1 LKPILLKLAGL
12 QSYREQQEIDF
23 ASLTETGLFG
33 IFGPTGSGK
42 SSLLDAITLAMY
54 GKVERAANGTQGIMN
69 HSEDQLSVAF
79 TFELTSSAGPRRYR
93 VERKFKRTGDQS
105 VSNTVSRFIEV
116 AADGDH
122 VMADKLAD
130 VTRCVEEHI
139 GLKMD
144 DFTRAVVLPQGKF
157 AEFLSLRGVD
167 RRQML
172 QRLFHLEQYGDGLAL
187 KLSRRVKENE
197 AALRALEAEQQGL
210 GSAGKADVE
219 AAAERLQEAVRHAAD
234 CRKKLDE
241 AVQRAERYARIR
253 ELQEERARRE
263 SQRQALLAQE
273 ADILLLEQKLGK
285 ADEAEKLLP
294 ALKAWRSAEEAWKS
308 RLARAEGQE
317 VQAAAAERKAAE
329 LAAAEAAAQ
338 AALAAEEPALRQGA
352 DTYRRALELEA
363 ELGGLRRERTA
374 VLERR
379 DEASRG
385 LGARRESMA
394 RERELLAKGQKRQH
408 ELQQSLQPLAVRSQ
422 ERQTLQEAMQRLQG
436 LRSAS
441 SQRES
446 AERERAERAAVLA
459 AAEARLAAAE
469 DRRQALAAQ
478 RGAGIAA
485 AALHMEELRAGEAAA
500 GAAADQLELHGSTL
514 AAALKGQE
522 LHRLSLSLA
531 SELQDGQ
538 PCPVCG
544 SPHHP
549 MPALAEDSGEREELE
564 RQLEQSRILGR
575 RALEARH
582 RFRSLLEQD
591 EAWLEQVYGVGA
603 AELMKTP
610 AAAALEQSSTADAH
624 SLSEASASAA
634 DSRSLSE
641 VSTPAADSHILSEVS
656 APAPDAHSLSEVST
670 PAADSHI
677 LSEVSAPAPDAH
689 SLSEA
694 SAPAAD
700 SHSLSE
706 VSAPAP
712 DAHSLSEASDAHT
725 PAEFSALDTSAL
737 SDSPESA
744 AVFNEE
750 ALAQLETAFSALKV
764 RSGDLRRTAAEWQL
778 ALQEQQQLS
787 HKEAAAAEAKAAW
800 LQGLAAKA
808 GALDRQLGELQE
820 EWTRLF
826 PALAPDDAE
835 QAYREMLKKDEQA
848 EEIRGRLEISVK
860 FLDDKS
866 ISVQALQEEIAA
878 LDKELAQWSAQLEG
892 KEALEREKEQRLL
905 QWTGG
910 RSAAA
915 LLAECEQRLQALQ
928 AGLDSSRQAHRM
940 AGEEAQHAVKE
951 AAIRRQAA
959 ESAREHYTAATSNWE
974 DGLQS
979 SPFVSASEVEGAA
992 LTPEERS
999 AAGARVRAH
1008 REGEAEVA
1016 LQLRN
1021 IEEKLDGAVISTE
1034 AWQESQDALHS
1045 CKEDDENALQGRARA
1060 ERDLEDL
1067 QHRHIRWMELE
1078 GKRAGHASLQ
1088 DQLSKLQTVLRGNA
1102 FVEYVA
1108 EEQLMQVCQA
1118 ASQRLRFLSKQRY
1131 ALEVDSGG
1139 GFVIRDDGNGGVR
1152 RPVSTLS
1159 GGETFLTSLSLA
1171 LALSAQIQLRGQYP
1185 LQFFF
1190 LDEGFGTLD
1199 PDLLDTVITSL
1210 EKLHNDQ
1217 LSVGIIS
1224 HVPELRARLPRKL
1237 VVMPAEQGGGGSRII
1252 LEKM

>member
-1 LKPILLKLAGL
+1 MKPILLKVAGL

-54 GKVERAANGTQGIMN
+54 GKVERAVNGTQGIMN

-105 VSNTVSRFIEV
+105 VSNTISRFIEV
-116 AADGDH
+116 ADDGDH

-219 AAAERLQEAVRHAAD
+219 AAEQRLQEAVLQAAD
-234 CRKKLDE
+234 CRKLLDE
-241 AVQRAERYARIR
+241 AVLRAERYARIR
-253 ELQEERARRE
+253 ELQDERSRRE
-263 SQRQALLAQE
+263 GQRQALLAQE

-285 ADEAEKLLP
+285 ADEAEKMLP
-294 ALKAWRSAEEAWKS
+294 ALKAWRSAEEGWKS

-329 LAAAEAAAQ
+329 LATAEAAAQ

-379 DEASRG
+379 DEVSRG
-385 LGARRESMA
+385 LAARRESMA
-394 RERELLAKGQKRQH
+394 RERELLAKGQKRQQ

-441 SQRES
+441 SQRET

-459 AAEARLAAAE
+459 AAEARLAAAG
-469 DRRQALAAQ
+469 DRRRSLEAQ

-485 AALHMEELRAGEAAA
+485 AALHLEELRAGEAAA

-514 AAALKGQE
+514 AAVLKGQE
-522 LHRLSLSLA
+522 RHRLSLSLA

-544 SPHHP
+544 SQHHP
-549 MPALAEDSGEREELE
+549 TPALAEDSGEREELE
-564 RQLEQSRILGR
+564 RQLEQSRALGR

-582 RFRSLLEQD
+582 LFRSLLEQD
-591 EAWLEQVYGVGA
+591 VTWLEQVYGEGA
-603 AELMKTP
+603 AESFATP
-610 AAAALEQSSTADAH
+610 AAAGLEQGSAIG
-624 SLSEASASAA
+624 SAS
-634 DSRSLSE
+634 SW
-641 VSTPAADSHILSEVS
+641 TS
-656 APAPDAHSLSEVST
+656 ASSDRPVALANPSG
-670 PAADSHI
+670 
-677 LSEVSAPAPDAH
+677 
-689 SLSEA
+689 A
-694 SAPAAD
+694 SAPAG
-700 SHSLSE
+700 LSSDP
-706 VSAPAP
+706 VSF
-712 DAHSLSEASDAHT
+712 STNTVL
-725 PAEFSALDTSAL
+725 AEQAL
-737 SDSPESA
+737 SG
-744 AVFNEE
+744 
-750 ALAQLETAFSALKV
+750 LENDYSALKI
-764 RSGDLRRTAAEWQL
+764 RSGELRRSAAEWQRS
-778 ALQEQQQLS
+778 LQEEQQLT
-787 HKEAAAAEAKAAW
+787 HKEAAAAEAEAAWVQGITAKAAD
-800 LQGLAAKA
+800 LA
-808 GALDRQLGELQE
+808 RQLDELHN

-826 PALAPDDAE
+826 PELAPDDAE
-835 QAYREMLKKDEQA
+835 HAYREMQKKDEQA

-866 ISVQALQEEIAA
+866 TSVQVLQEEIAS
-878 LDKELAQWSAQLEG
+878 LDKELAQWNAQLEG
-892 KEALEREKEQRLL
+892 KEALESEKEQRLL
-905 QWTGG
+905 EWTGG
-910 RSAAA
+910 RSAAV

-928 AGLDSSRQAHRM
+928 AGLDSSRQSHRT
-940 AGEEAQHAVKE
+940 AAEQAQHAVKE
-951 AAIRRQAA
+951 AAISRQAA
-959 ESAREHYTAATSNWE
+959 ESAREHYAAAASYWE
-974 DGLQS
+974 DSLK
-979 SPFVSASEVEGAA
+979 ASLFASTFEVEGAA
-992 LTPEERS
+992 LTPEERTE
-999 AAGARVRAH
+999 AGARVRAH
-1008 REGEAEVA
+1008 RDGEAEVT

-1021 IEEKLDGAVISTE
+1021 IEEKLGGTVLSTE
-1034 AWQESQDALHS
+1034 EWQESQETLRR
-1045 CKEDDENALQGRARA
+1045 CKDDDEAALQGRARA

-1067 QHRHIRWMELE
+1067 QHRHVRWMELE
-1078 GKRAGHASLQ
+1078 GKRAEHAELQ
-1088 DQLSKLQTVLRGNA
+1088 DRLSKLQTVLRGNA
-1102 FVEYVA
+1102 FVEYIA

-1210 EKLHNDQ
+1210 ERLHNDQ

-1237 VVMPAEQGGGGSRII
+1237 VIVPAEPGGGGSRII